1 MKFVRILALAL
12 ASVVVESSL
21 FPVYEATASQSLK
34 SLKHEVEGFEADVVD
49 PTEHRR
55 LGVDS
60 CDTVLGASGGVL

>member
-21 FPVYEATASQSLK
+21 FSSYEAVASK
-34 SLKHEVEGFEADVVD
+34 SLKQGFEADVVD
-49 PTEHRR
+49 PAEHRR